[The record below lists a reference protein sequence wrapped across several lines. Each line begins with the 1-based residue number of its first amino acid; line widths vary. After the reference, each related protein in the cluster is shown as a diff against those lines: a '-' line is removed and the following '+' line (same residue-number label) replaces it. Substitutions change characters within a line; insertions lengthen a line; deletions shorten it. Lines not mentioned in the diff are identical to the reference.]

1 MSKRDSKNNKD
12 TERKKVSRRDFA
24 KTSVA
29 AGAAAVALPKVLR
42 GETLAEKGT
51 SEAAKAAAAAPRGP
65 ITMPPEV
72 TYGGE
77 DFDGRDVLLEDIM
90 SPPGEAPSY
99 PGGWQEGTTIPAEY
113 YLDEKHWLNEE
124 RFLQD
129 HFWFMADHESRIP
142 NPGDY
147 FVFEFGR
154 GGSLIIARANDGA
167 VKAYHNVCRHRGSR
181 LCLHGFDKDLPGEAT
196 LDGKPVDS
204 RLSVAQQGPSGN
216 TAVFRCPY
224 HSWTYDLDGKLISLP
239 TGMPEGFEQDQH
251 GLHPAHV
258 QMVEGFIF
266 VNLADEE
273 PAGFDDFVTRW
284 RGVCEFYGTANL
296 KVVARKQYPTKANW
310 KMAVENFE
318 ECYHCEPAHKSL
330 VMVQWWQQAHVMSPE
345 QIANLHEE
353 VASHEHPEQQQ
364 PEAGEGE
371 PCHLCHGS
379 DQLEQTQSP
388 QASQSSYTVTRHL
401 SPGFVTGSLD
411 GKPVAPLILDKW
423 THQRRGATT
432 GFSTSF
438 FAAYDDHIAVAR
450 FTPRDIQSTDVEIF
464 WLVKGD
470 AKDAEVDVE
479 RMMELWD
486 VTYRED
492 RWIVEN
498 NQHGIQNSRYN
509 HAGGQP
515 YARREGG
522 PAGFIKW
529 YMTEIAPHA

>member
-1 MSKRDSKNNKD
+1 MSKNKK
-12 TERKKVSRRDFA
+12 ENKRKKVSRRDFA

-29 AGAAAVALPKVLR
+29 AGAAAVALPKALR

-154 GGSLIIARANDGA
+154 GGSLIIARANDGP

-273 PAGFDDFVTRW
+273 PAGFDDFVARW
-284 RGVCEFYGTANL
+284 RGVSKFYGTANL

-310 KMAVENFE
+310 KLAVENFQ

-330 VMVQWWQQAHVMSPE
+330 VMVQWWQQAHVMTPE
-345 QIANLHEE
+345 QRANLEQE
-353 VASHEHPEQQQ
+353 LVSHEHLERQQDN
-364 PEAGEGE
+364 AN
-371 PCHLCHGS
+371 
-379 DQLEQTQSP
+379 
-388 QASQSSYTVTRHL
+388 QSSYTMNRHL

-411 GKPVAPLILDKW
+411 GKPVAPLILDEW

-470 AKDAEVDVE
+470 AKDEEVDVE

-492 RWIVEN
+492 LWIVEN

-509 HAGGQP
+509 YGGGQP
-515 YARREGG
+515 YATREGG